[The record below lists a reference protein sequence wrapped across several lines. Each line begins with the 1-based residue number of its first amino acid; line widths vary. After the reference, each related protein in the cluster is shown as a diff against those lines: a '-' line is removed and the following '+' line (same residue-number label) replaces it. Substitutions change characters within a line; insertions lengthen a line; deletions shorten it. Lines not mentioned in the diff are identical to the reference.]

1 MFLIYEAFRFLST
14 RKNLTF
20 FVMMSNLLLLSI
32 LGTTT
37 LITYQIFQYL
47 QAIRKDITIQAFLKT
62 NLTPIDSLRILTIL
76 NTITGIERIEYKS
89 SKDAYNELLNSY
101 KDYRDVFL
109 DVDPNELPSSY
120 LIKPKLHWTKGNLLE
135 ELSNKIKMLDGIED
149 VYYGKN
155 WISSLEKLSN
165 ILIIVSIFV
174 LILIFLT
181 FIFVSSYAIKIAIN
195 DHRLAIEILKLS
207 GIDHFRI
214 YTPFRVMGLFY
225 GLVPS
230 ILAFLFLNFII
241 FLFKNFGFELLP
253 FPNSFLLS
261 VILFGTIMGVLSAEN
276 ALREDS

>member
-20 FVMMSNLLLLSI
+20 FVLISNLLLLSI

-47 QAIRKDITIQAFLKT
+47 QAIRKEITIQAFLKT
-62 NLTPIDSLRILTIL
+62 NLTPIDSIRILTIL
-76 NTITGIERIEYKS
+76 NTISGIERIEYKS
-89 SKDAYNELLNSY
+89 SKDAYNELLNIY
-101 KDYRDVFL
+101 KDYKDVFS

-120 LIKPKLHWTKGNLLE
+120 LIKPKLYWTKGNLLE
-135 ELSNKIKMLDGIED
+135 ELANKIKMLDGIED

-155 WISSLEKLSN
+155 WILSLEKLSN
-165 ILIIVSIFV
+165 IFIIVSIFI

-181 FIFVSSYAIKIAIN
+181 FIFVSSYAIKISIN

-207 GIDHFRI
+207 GIDYFRI
-214 YTPFRVMGLFY
+214 YAPFRIIGLFY

-230 ILAFLFLNFII
+230 ILTFIFLNFII
-241 FLFKNFGFELLP
+241 FLFKKFGFELFP

-261 VILFGTIMGVLSAEN
+261 VIIFGTIMGILSAEN